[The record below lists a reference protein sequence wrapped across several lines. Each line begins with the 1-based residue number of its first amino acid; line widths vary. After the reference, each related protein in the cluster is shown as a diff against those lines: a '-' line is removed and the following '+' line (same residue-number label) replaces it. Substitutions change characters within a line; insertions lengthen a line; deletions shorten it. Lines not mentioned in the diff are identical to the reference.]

1 MRPFA
6 NLQSQHQQRPT
17 SQIHSTYMLSTFL
30 ASMLITIT
38 VVVKLLAAMEEL
50 SHHGI
55 WATAHSAALS
65 SHKIGCVSIIT

>member
-1 MRPFA
+1 
-6 NLQSQHQQRPT
+6 
-17 SQIHSTYMLSTFL
+17 
-30 ASMLITIT
+30 MLITIT